1 MSLEFGLLITLI
13 GVISVFSVL
22 GVVALA
28 SVALKRLFKG
38 KMVREDK
45 ENVSRKAEPSEAKQS
60 VAVTFRMKLN
70 GEEHDVKIEDLG
82 NVGKE
87 LEKIELPSQVGEELK
102 VVVGD
107 VEYKV
112 EVEKIG
118 KAGEAHSLIVENY
131 GLSVRETVKEAKG
144 VITAPMQG
152 TVVKVL
158 IKVGDRIR
166 KGSVVVVLETMK
178 MENAIES
185 AVSGVVKEIKV
196 SEGDSVKDGDALVI
210 IN

>member
-28 SVALKRLFKG
+28 SVALKRLFKEG
-38 KMVREDK
+38 MVREDK
-45 ENVSRKAEPSEAKQS
+45 ENVSGKAEPSEAKQGIT
-60 VAVTFRMKLN
+60 VTFRMKLN

-82 NVGKE
+82 TVGKE
-87 LEKIELPSQVGEELK
+87 LEEIKLPSQVGEELK

-112 EVEKIG
+112 EVEKIRN
-118 KAGEAHSLIVENY
+118 AREAHSLIVEDY
-131 GLSVRETVKEAKG
+131 GLSVRETVEEAKG
-144 VITAPMQG
+144 VIKAPMQG
-152 TVVKVL
+152 TVVKVP
-158 IKVGDRIR
+158 INVGDRIR
-166 KGSVVVVLETMK
+166 KGSIVVVLETMK

-185 AVSGVVKEIKV
+185 TVSGVVKEIKV
-196 SEGDSVKDGDALVI
+196 SEGDSVEDGDALVI